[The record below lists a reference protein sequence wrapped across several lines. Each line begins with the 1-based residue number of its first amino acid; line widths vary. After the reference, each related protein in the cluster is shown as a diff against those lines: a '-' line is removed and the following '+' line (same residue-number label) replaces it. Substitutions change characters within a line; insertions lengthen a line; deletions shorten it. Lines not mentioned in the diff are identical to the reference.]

1 MMGPWCV
8 FQEIAAILA
17 TLVERGVRIEG
28 DLLALVKPLLPEN
41 VQGLLPGPLQDRLA
55 ASGAD
60 PAAPVLGASSAL
72 PAPPAAAPSME
83 DTIANRTSMALPQPA
98 SQPSGQSSSA
108 GLSSCGWGSSKTHCL
123 QFLKLHGL
131 VCRVMAHSALSCACG
146 YRLLQLPE

>member
-1 MMGPWCV
+1 M

-28 DLLALVKPLLPEN
+28 DLLAAVKPLLPEN

-60 PAAPVLGASSAL
+60 PAAPVLGASSAS

-98 SQPSGQSSSA
+98 SQPSGQSSYA
-108 GLSSCGWGSSKTHCL
+108 DFEGLSSCGWGSSKAHYFH
-123 QFLKLHGL
+123 FLKLQGP
-131 VCRVMAHSALSCACG
+131 VC
-146 YRLLQLPE
+146 

>member
-1 MMGPWCV
+1 M

-28 DLLALVKPLLPEN
+28 DLLAAVKPLLPEN

-60 PAAPVLGASSAL
+60 PAPPALGVSSAS

-83 DTIANRTSMALPQPA
+83 DTIANRTSEALP
-98 SQPSGQSSSA
+98 S
-108 GLSSCGWGSSKTHCL
+108 
-123 QFLKLHGL
+123 QFLSRHGK
-131 VCRVMAHSALSCACG
+131 AP
-146 YRLLQLPE
+146 LQTMWASHHVHGAAARSSVRIT